1 MQISACCFLV
11 TAASQLLVHCV
22 LYVDR
27 KWLSSFTRH
36 ANQCALFLNNC
47 CLTASCSLCFV
58 CRQKWL
64 SSFRRHAI
72 QCAPLFFLLICLHT
86 AMPCPL
92 TIMLMCRRRPPPSG
106 VMHLGRHPLSHTQ
119 NICIYNYFPSPL
131 RWLMRRKQLLPLR
144 PHALQQAPLISVLT
158 PRVIAYINSPHPYAK
173 YCAGSSCCHSGGMH
187 LGRHSWSLTSHQ
199 SNCIHQFPLR
209 LRWKMC
215 RKQLLPFRHH
225 APQQALLISHPNY
238 LHTSIPLTL
247 TAPFWY
253 AGNGRR
259 HSGGMHFSRHSWSHT
274 QNICTYI

>member
-1 MQISACCFLV
+1 MSTGNGCRHSRGMQISARCFLI

-22 LYVDR
+22 SYVDR
-27 KWLSSFTRH
+27 KWPSSFTRH
-36 ANQCALFLNNC
+36 ANKCTLFFNNF

-131 RWLMRRKQLLPLR
+131 R
-144 PHALQQAPLISVLT
+144 
-158 PRVIAYINSPHPYAK
+158 
-173 YCAGSSCCHSGGMH
+173 
-187 LGRHSWSLTSHQ
+187 
-199 SNCIHQFPLR
+199 
-209 LRWKMC
+209 
-215 RKQLLPFRHH
+215 
-225 APQQALLISHPNY
+225 
-238 LHTSIPLTL
+238 
-247 TAPFWY
+247 
-253 AGNGRR
+253 
-259 HSGGMHFSRHSWSHT
+259 
-274 QNICTYI
+274 